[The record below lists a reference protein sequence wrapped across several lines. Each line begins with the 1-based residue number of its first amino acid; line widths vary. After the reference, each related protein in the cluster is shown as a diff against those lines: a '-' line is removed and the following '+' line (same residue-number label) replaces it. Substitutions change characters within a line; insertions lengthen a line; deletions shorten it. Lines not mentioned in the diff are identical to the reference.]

1 MATTARLPASS
12 CSLGTGSSSTTRSRW
27 ATMAAV
33 GCAPGGSNT
42 HRRSMGLF
50 LCRSS
55 STAGAQGGRRMED
68 YNTAMKRMMRNPYE
82 YHHDLGKEPIATPL
96 LLRWPLRNW
105 LLK

>member
-1 MATTARLPASS
+1 
-12 CSLGTGSSSTTRSRW
+12 
-27 ATMAAV
+27 
-33 GCAPGGSNT
+33 
-42 HRRSMGLF
+42 
-50 LCRSS
+50 
-55 STAGAQGGRRMED
+55 MED